1 MTLPVRQPRSAR
13 RRRYGDRASSRLTR
27 IRLLAALVLLAS
39 GGALYGL
46 TTSPVFALDPGS
58 VRIDGLRYT
67 DPVAAQAALELQPGT
82 HPNLFHVPTARLEAA
97 LMTVPTVRAASVRTR
112 LPDELLVLVEERVP
126 ILRWRQT
133 GGEWLIDVD
142 GAVLAQAPAD
152 EDLPLV
158 DDQRSTA
165 AAASAAPAA
174 SALPVAS
181 VAAGPSAVP
190 VPSSGSSTLGGPATE
205 LVPGAR
211 IASLDLEVARVLG
224 AVTPA
229 HLAEAG
235 STLALSVT
243 DADGWVIESDSG
255 WRAVFGH
262 YAPESRPP
270 SSIQGQLTCLRALL
284 LSEKTVADVTLSLSD
299 DGCGTFRSRPSAQP
313 APSGRRGQ
321 ASPTARP

>member
-1 MTLPVRQPRSAR
+1 M
-13 RRRYGDRASSRLTR
+13 
-27 IRLLAALVLLAS
+27 AALVLLAS

-58 VRIDGLRYT
+58 IEIEGLRYT
-67 DPVAAQAALELQPGT
+67 DPVVARAALELQQGT

-112 LPDELLVLVEERVP
+112 LPDELLVSVQERVP

-133 GGEWLIDVD
+133 GGEWLVDVD
-142 GAVLAQAPAD
+142 GAVLAQAPAG
-152 EDLPLV
+152 EELPLV
-158 DDQRSTA
+158 DDRRGTA
-165 AAASAAPAA
+165 VSAAPAA
-174 SALPVAS
+174 PAGPRAS
-181 VAAGPSAVP
+181 VVP
-190 VPSSGSSTLGGPATE
+190 VPASAPATLRVTATE
-205 LVPGAR
+205 LAPGAL
-211 IASLDLEVARVLG
+211 ISSLDLEVARVLG

-243 DADGWVIESDSG
+243 DADGWVMESDSG

-270 SSIQGQLTCLRALL
+270 GSIQGQLTCLRALL
-284 LSEKTVADVTLSLSD
+284 LSEKAVADVTLSLSD

-313 APSGRRGQ
+313 APSGRSGP
-321 ASPTARP
+321 ASPSARP